1 MKRRLL
7 YIVFIINL
15 LVTSAYIIF
24 KYVGYVSVSRVELS
38 LLLIYDIISL
48 IIFGELLYDDDKK
61 KHKQE

>member
-15 LVTSAYIIF
+15 LVTSGYILF
-24 KYVGYVSVSRVELS
+24 KYLGYVKVTRFEFS
-38 LLLIYDIISL
+38 LILIYDIISL

>member
-15 LVTSAYIIF
+15 LVTSGYILL
-24 KYVGYVSVSRVELS
+24 KYLGYVKVSRFEFS
-38 LLLIYDIISL
+38 LILIYDIISL

>member
-1 MKRRLL
+1 M
-7 YIVFIINL
+7 
-15 LVTSAYIIF
+15 VTSAYIIF